1 MTTRNVQYLPPGLRV
16 RCEKDINPSIRRT
29 CLSFAVWL
37 RTYMEFPIKVIVY
50 LKKVINLKPEMQEN
64 WQVL

>member
-1 MTTRNVQYLPPGLRV
+1 MTTSDVQYLHPGLRV

-50 LKKVINLKPEMQEN
+50 LKKVIN
-64 WQVL
+64 

>member
-1 MTTRNVQYLPPGLRV
+1 MTTSDVHPGLKV

-29 CLSFAVWL
+29 CLSFLVWL

-50 LKKVINLKPEMQEN
+50 LKKVINLKPEMKEN

>member
-1 MTTRNVQYLPPGLRV
+1 MTTSDVQYLL

-29 CLSFAVWL
+29 CLSFSVWF
-37 RTYMEFPIKVIVY
+37 RKYMEFPIKVIVY

>member
-1 MTTRNVQYLPPGLRV
+1 MTTSDVQYLHPGLRV

-29 CLSFAVWL
+29 CSSFSVWL
-37 RTYMEFPIKVIVY
+37 RTYMEFPIKVIVN